1 MKYVNVPMAKTDSDS
16 IVTGQPLYLDDI
28 VPDDCLIVRVLRSP
42 YAHALIKSIDTTV
55 ARKVPGIECIFTYED
70 IPKDY
75 RRYNIEGEEAPSQG
89 ACDRLI
95 LDKRLRYVG
104 DAVAIVA
111 GVDKTCTDKALS
123 LIKVEYE
130 ILEPL
135 LDFEKSLDNRIIIH
149 PEDDFT
155 TLQNVGADNMRN
167 LCGHKEH
174 FLGDVDKVLADC
186 DVVIERTYHT
196 KAYNQTP
203 LEPFCAYAE
212 MEENDILHV
221 TSSTQVVYLIRRLLG
236 DALNRSL
243 DKIRVSKYRIGGGFG
258 AKGSLVSE
266 VYPAF
271 VTLMTGKPSKI
282 IYTREECF
290 VAGSPRH
297 EMKMTVKLGADKD
310 GKLRAVDMYALSNA
324 GAYSEHSPTV
334 LDLALYISTSVYR
347 NWEAFRLV
355 GDVVYTN
362 RVASGAYRG
371 YGATQ
376 GHFAIECAV
385 NEMADKLGIDPI
397 EFRKINSVREND
409 RLLTYADGE
418 SAVSCTA
425 VECLDTVKKMIGWAD
440 KFPMRRIDDHT
451 VRSVGVALCSQTTSI
466 ANNMTGSA
474 VLKSCNGGYE
484 LYIASGDIG
493 TGSDTSIRQIAAD
506 SLECDFD
513 KIKVISGDTGNT
525 LHDSGSY
532 ASASLYITGKAVE
545 EAGRMMKEEF
555 RKQGVDYA
563 EGITIK
569 HSFIPNTAPPPFL
582 AGAVEVEI
590 DTLTGQAKLIE
601 YDAAVDCGVAV
612 NPAIVKAQVEGAAIQ
627 AFGMAHMEQVTCG
640 PKGDLYQ
647 NSLMQYN
654 IPTRLDVGKLKVE
667 IVESHEPTGPFGA
680 KGVGEVG
687 MNAMAPA
694 FEQAVFNA
702 TGIWH
707 DTIPITPE
715 DIVNPNL

>member
-1 MKYVNVPMAKTDSDS
+1 MKYVNKPIAKIDSDD
-16 IVTGQPLYLDDI
+16 IVTGKPLYLDDLA
-28 VPDDCLIVRVLRSP
+28 PNDCLIVKVVRSP
-42 YAHALIKSIDTTV
+42 YAHALIKSIDTSI
-55 ARKVPGIECIFTYED
+55 AKKVPGIEAVYSFED
-70 IPKDY
+70 IPKDWK
-75 RRYNIEGEEAPSQG
+75 RYNSEGEEAPGQG
-89 ACDRLI
+89 ALDRLV
-95 LDKRLRYVG
+95 LDRHLRYVG

-111 GVDKTCTDKALS
+111 GIDETCVDKAIK
-123 LIKVEYE
+123 LIKAEYE
-130 ILEPL
+130 VLEPI
-135 LDFEKSLDNRIIIH
+135 LDFEKALDNKVVIH
-149 PEDDFT
+149 PEDDYT
-155 TLQNVGADNMRN
+155 TLQDVGADNLRN

-174 FLGDVDKVLADC
+174 FLGDVDKVMSDC
-186 DVVIERTYHT
+186 DVVIEKTYHT

-203 LEPFCAYAE
+203 IEPFCAYAE
-212 MEENDILHV
+212 MEDGDILHV
-221 TSSTQVVYLIRRLLG
+221 TSATQVVFLIRRLLG
-236 DALNRSL
+236 DALNMPVE
-243 DKIRVSKYRIGGGFG
+243 KIRVSKFRIGGGFG
-258 AKGSLVSE
+258 AKGSLVAE

-297 EMKMTVKLGADKD
+297 EIKMRVKLGADKD

-324 GAYSEHSPTV
+324 GAYAEHSPTV

-355 GDVVYTN
+355 GDVVYSN

-376 GHFAIECAV
+376 GHFAIESAV
-385 NEMADKLGIDPI
+385 DEMAAALGMDPI
-397 EFRKINSVREND
+397 EFRKINAIREND
-409 RLLTYADGE
+409 KLLTYADGE
-418 SAVSCTA
+418 SAISCTA
-425 VECLDTVKKMIGWAD
+425 NECLDKVRDMIDWD
-440 KFPMRRIDDHT
+440 NKYPSRRIDNHT

-474 VLKSCNGGYE
+474 ILKSCNGGYE

-493 TGSDTSIRQIAAD
+493 TGSDTSIRQIAAET
-506 SLECDFD
+506 LGCDFD
-513 KIKVISGDTGNT
+513 EVIVKSGDTANT
-525 LHDSGSY
+525 IHDSGSY

-545 EAGRMMKEEF
+545 EACKMMKSAF
-555 RKQGVDYA
+555 ANKGADYV
-563 EGITIK
+563 EGIVIE
-569 HSFIPNTAPPPFL
+569 HSFVPNTAPPPFL
-582 AGAVEVEI
+582 AGAVEIEI
-590 DTLTGQAKLIE
+590 DEQTGKVSMLE
-601 YDAAVDCGVAV
+601 YDAAVDCGVAI
-612 NPAIVKAQVEGAAIQ
+612 NPTIVKAQVEGAAVQ
-627 AFGMAHMEQVTCG
+627 AFGMAHTEQITYG

-667 IVESHEPTGPFGA
+667 IVSSHEATGPYGA

-694 FEQAVFNA
+694 FRQAVYNA
-702 TGIWH
+702 TGVWH

-715 DIVNPNL
+715 DIVMNN